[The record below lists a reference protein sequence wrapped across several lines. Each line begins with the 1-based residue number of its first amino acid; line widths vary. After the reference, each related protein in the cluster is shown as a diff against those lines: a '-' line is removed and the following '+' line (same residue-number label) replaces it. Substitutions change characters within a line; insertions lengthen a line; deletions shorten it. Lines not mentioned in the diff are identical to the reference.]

1 MFVSPKLLWKRSSGD
16 GIWGLSIST
25 DIYQSTSEM
34 VSVCTTNQPTMQTEK
49 TFNELQARSYSD
61 VLRE

>member
-25 DIYQSTSEM
+25 DIYQSTSGM
-34 VSVCTTNQPTMQTEK
+34 VSVCTTNQPTNHADRK
-49 TFNELQARSYSD
+49 NLQ
-61 VLRE
+61 